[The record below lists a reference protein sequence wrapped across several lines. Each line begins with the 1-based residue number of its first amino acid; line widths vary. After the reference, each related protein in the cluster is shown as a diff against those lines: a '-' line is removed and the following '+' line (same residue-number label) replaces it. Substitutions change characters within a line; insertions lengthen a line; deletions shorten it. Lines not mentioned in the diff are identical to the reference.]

1 MSYVNINTLP
11 SVAIAPVIT
20 VDEFP
25 QYITWLEL
33 ISCELSPRNVHN
45 LDPGQRSLE
54 GSPERESRFATG
66 R

>member
-11 SVAIAPVIT
+11 AITPVIT

-25 QYITWLEL
+25 QYITWMEL
-33 ISCELSPRNVHN
+33 ISCELSPRSVHN
-45 LDPGQRSLE
+45 LDPGPRSLE
-54 GSPERESRFATG
+54 GSPERDFATE